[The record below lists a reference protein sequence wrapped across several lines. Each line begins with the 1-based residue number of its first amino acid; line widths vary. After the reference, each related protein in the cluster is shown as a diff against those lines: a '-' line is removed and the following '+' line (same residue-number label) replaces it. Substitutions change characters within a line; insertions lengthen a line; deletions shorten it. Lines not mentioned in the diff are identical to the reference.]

1 MAPRI
6 LLAAVAAA
14 LTGCISD
21 YPTSNAAFRAAHE
34 AGDFAGAASQ
44 AAANAAEGG
53 PSALLWTL
61 EEGAARRAA
70 GDIPGATAALDRAA
84 AQLDAIDA
92 SPEVSLS
99 GEGLG
104 ALSNPYALVYR
115 GRNLDRT
122 LSATLLAL
130 CRLESGEPDKARVA
144 LTRAMFHV
152 DDARRVADQR
162 AAIAREEEG
171 AAVGEDEAFR
181 ARLAS
186 DEVRGASAAATS
198 GFAGLPTYAGF
209 VNPLT
214 TWLHGVFLLHTA
226 EGPAD
231 VERARNSL
239 KAAAAVSG
247 AAAIA
252 PDLALA
258 EAGKGRPDPG
268 PGRTIVYILHEAG
281 VAPRWR
287 EERLTLPLIWAD
299 PAAPIVGVAFPAVG
313 PAGGLPE
320 PLVAGA
326 GDVRLP
332 EATALA
338 SVDAMVLAEFREEWP
353 VVRNRAIASATVKAI
368 AAYVANKA
376 AQEYARQNS
385 DNTGAQLLML
395 ATLVGSNLYTAV
407 AQADLRHWSSLP
419 SVYRLQRGEAPEGAR
434 LTLSGGGLAAPR
446 EVALPRA
453 KAVLVTVRAVASG
466 VAPSV
471 RTCILQS
478 R

>member
-1 MAPRI
+1 MARRI
-6 LLAAVAAA
+6 LLALAAAA

-21 YPTSNAAFRAAHE
+21 YPTSVAAFRAAHE

-53 PSALLWTL
+53 ASTLLWTL

-70 GDIPGATAALDRAA
+70 GDLPGATAALDRAA

-130 CRLESGEPDKARVA
+130 CRLESGEPDRARVA

-152 DDARRVADQR
+152 DDARRLADQR

-186 DEVRGASAAATS
+186 DEVRGAAAAATS

-231 VERARNSL
+231 MERARNSL

-353 VVRNRAIASATVKAI
+353 VVRNRAIAAATVKAI

-395 ATLVGSNLYTAV
+395 ATLVGSNLYAAA

-419 SVYRLQRGEAPEGAR
+419 SAYRLQRGEVPEGAR

-453 KAVLVTVRAVASG
+453 KAVLITVRAVASG

-471 RTCILQS
+471 RACILQS

>member
-21 YPTSNAAFRAAHE
+21 YPASNAAFRAAHE

-53 PSALLWTL
+53 SSALLWTL

-70 GDIPGATAALDRAA
+70 GDIPGATAALERAA

-299 PAAPIVGVAFPAVG
+299 PAAPIVGVTFPAVG

>member
-1 MAPRI
+1 MGPRI

-21 YPTSNAAFRAAHE
+21 YPTSVAAFRASHE
-34 AGDFAGAASQ
+34 AGDFMGAATQ
-44 AAANAAEGG
+44 AAAAAAEGG
-53 PSALLWTL
+53 SSGLLWTL

-92 SPEVSLS
+92 SPEISLS

-115 GRNLDRT
+115 GRSLDRT

-130 CRLESGEPDKARVA
+130 CRLEAGEVDQARVA

-152 DDARRVADQR
+152 DDARRIADQR

-171 AAVGEDEAFR
+171 AAAGEDEAFR

-186 DEVRGASAAATS
+186 SEVRGAAATATS

-209 VNPLT
+209 VNPVT
-214 TWLHGVFLLHTA
+214 TWLHGIFLLHTA

-231 VERARNSL
+231 VERARKSL
-239 KAAAAVSG
+239 QSAKAVSG
-247 AAAIA
+247 SAAIA

-258 EAGKGRPDPG
+258 DAGKGRPDPG
-268 PGRTIVYILHEAG
+268 EGRTIVYILHEAG

-313 PAGGLPE
+313 PAGGVPE
-320 PLVAGA
+320 SLVATA
-326 GDVRLP
+326 GDSRLP

-338 SVDAMVLAEFREEWP
+338 SVDAMVLAEFKEEWP

-368 AAYVANKA
+368 AAYIANKA

-385 DNTGAQLLML
+385 DNTGAQLMML
-395 ATLVGSNLYTAV
+395 ATLVGTNLYTAI

-419 SVYRLQRGEAPEGAR
+419 SVYRLQRGEVGEGAR
-434 LTLSGGGLAAPR
+434 LTLAGAGMTAPR
-446 EVALPRA
+446 EVELPRA
-453 KAVLVTVRAVASG
+453 KAVLVTVRSVASG
-466 VAPSV
+466 IAPSV
-471 RTCILQS
+471 RVAILQP